1 MLSTSSPPA
10 TADAIVI
17 ATALYDRDYAL
28 WIETTIA
35 QLRSKNVTEIDW
47 ENVLEEFEDMG
58 KRERRSLKSNLVI
71 LLQHLLKWEFQP
83 EKRSGS
89 WKASIREH
97 RQRLRDRFEESP
109 SLRNYLRTALSS
121 AYIDAVERAADETG
135 LSIEA
140 FPIDCPYEFEEILDA
155 AFLPE

>member
-1 MLSTSSPPA
+1 MLVTSSPP
-10 TADAIVI
+10 TVS
-17 ATALYDRDYAL
+17 ALYDRDYAL

-35 QLRSKNVTEIDW
+35 QLRSKNVAEIDW

-83 EKRSGS
+83 DKRSGS
-89 WKASIREH
+89 WKGSIIEH
-97 RQRLRDRFEESP
+97 RQRIRDRFEESP
-109 SLRNYLRTALSS
+109 SLRSYLLNVVPS
-121 AYIDAVERAADETG
+121 AYADAVERAANETG
-135 LSIEA
+135 SAIEM
-140 FPIDCPYEFEEILDA
+140 FPIDCPYEFDDILDA